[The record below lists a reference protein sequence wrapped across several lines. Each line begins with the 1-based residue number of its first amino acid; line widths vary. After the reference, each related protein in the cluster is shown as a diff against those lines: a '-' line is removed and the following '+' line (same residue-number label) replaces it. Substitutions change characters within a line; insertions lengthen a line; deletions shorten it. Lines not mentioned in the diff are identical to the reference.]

1 MKKHLI
7 AAAVAAAVAVP
18 AMAQNVTIGG
28 VLDISPHSDRKI
40 TQGTATAKAN
50 GTGNEAIFGQSASN
64 RINITMTEDLG
75 GGLKVDGL
83 YRLRYTNVGGSG
95 GADDVSL
102 RLTGGFGAIRFGRF
116 SGFVDNLGGETGAF
130 ANANTAGSIN
140 SALSDLVAGTMT
152 DEAADITGG
161 TGAVAKTATGA
172 GDLADTQGL
181 VQYASPVI
189 NGFQVTLDY
198 MNRSVDTSGTAGTSK
213 GKQHGVGFSY
223 VAGPL
228 KVSGALAAKELIGT
242 GPGTTEA
249 TGSAAKTDITWLA
262 ANYDLGAAKVFVTTA
277 TREDKNTSSA
287 KTDDVTVN
295 TVGIQVPMGAVTL
308 FASVYDG
315 EDKNTGVAGAAA
327 TEKRSLK
334 GNQIAARYTLSKRTY
349 AYVVSGVNKDTGAT
363 ANSMFKNKQTA
374 IGLAHTF

>member
-1 MKKHLI
+1 MKKHFI
-7 AAAVAAAVAVP
+7 AVAVAAAVAVP

-40 TQGTATAKAN
+40 TQGTATHKN
-50 GTGNEAIFGQSASN
+50 TGSGNEAIFGQSASN

-102 RLTGGFGAIRFGRF
+102 RLTGSFGAIRFGRF

-130 ANANTAGSIN
+130 AHANTAGSIN
-140 SALSDLVAGTMT
+140 SALSDLVTGTLT
-152 DEAADITGG
+152 DESVGITVN
-161 TGAVAKTATGA
+161 TGALAKTATGA

-181 VQYASPVI
+181 IQYASPVI
-189 NGFQVTLDY
+189 NGFQVVLDY
-198 MNRSVDTSGTAGTSK
+198 ANRSQDDSGTGGTAK
-213 GKQHGVGFSY
+213 VKQHGVGFSY
-223 VAGPL
+223 TAGPL
-228 KVSGALAAKELIGT
+228 KVSGALAAKELIGVI
-242 GPGTTEA
+242 GTSEA
-249 TGSAAKTDITWLA
+249 TGSAAKTDITWLG

-277 TREDKNTSSA
+277 SREDKSTASA

-295 TVGIQVPMGAVTL
+295 TIGIQVPMGALTL
-308 FASVYDG
+308 FASMYDG
-315 EDKNTGVAGAAA
+315 EDKNTGVAGAAS

-363 ANSMFKNKQTA
+363 ANTMFKNKQTA